1 MQRLKTDQ
9 GVEFDPKIEQYIA
22 QIQDGGSEHPSLAV
36 EKLVM
41 LLCKKGK
48 QRQLWDRIQT

>member
-48 QRQLWDRIQT
+48 QRQLWDRI